1 MDTYNSLPS
10 KEETKANK
18 SLETLIQMNELANE
32 KLKVSIRRLSY
43 AENEIEILKNKLK
56 ELEANNQNLQD
67 QEFINF
73 EKEKARNAQLKQ
85 LQDEN
90 EILKIQHS
98 LITSRE
104 VDLRNETHRLRKY
117 QEKINTQ
124 VKPYFK
130 ELKEYS
136 KNLELQIQKISE
148 VNERKEVQIQDLKN
162 RVSDMIDNFNFQI
175 ETEKTRNE
183 KVISRYEEIVSQNH
197 QDLTK
202 QKENI
207 HFLNSKVEDLE
218 HYHQK
223 FLETENKLIE
233 MERFFSEK
241 RIQYEKTTQDL
252 NDKIAALQRLE
263 YKYETENKDLK
274 LTTKKLFDENTKTK
288 EDLFNTEK
296 QLESL
301 KYLWDQKNSE
311 LIKYKQAMDS
321 LEKINIEL
329 SKNLS
334 SKNNCLI

>member
-73 EKEKARNAQLKQ
+73 EKEKTRNAQLKQ

>member
-1 MDTYNSLPS
+1 MDTYNSLPG

-73 EKEKARNAQLKQ
+73 EKEKTRNAQLKQ

-334 SKNNCLI
+334 SKNNSLI

>member
-104 VDLRNETHRLRKY
+104 LDLRNETHRLRKY

-175 ETEKTRNE
+175 ETEKTKNE

-274 LTTKKLFDENTKTK
+274 LTTQKLFDENTKTK

>member
-73 EKEKARNAQLKQ
+73 EKEKTRNAQLKQ

-274 LTTKKLFDENTKTK
+274 LTTQKLFDENTKTK

>member
-1 MDTYNSLPS
+1 MNTYNTLPT

-43 AENEIEILKNKLK
+43 AENEIESLKNKLK
-56 ELEANNQNLQD
+56 ELEGNNQNLQD

-73 EKEKARNAQLKQ
+73 EKEKTRNAQLKQ

-90 EILKIQHS
+90 EILKIQHA

-104 VDLRNETHRLRKY
+104 AELRNETHRLRKY
-117 QEKINTQ
+117 QEKITTQ

-148 VNERKEVQIQDLKN
+148 LNECKEVQIQDLKN
-162 RVSDMIDNFNFQI
+162 RVADMINNFNFQI
-175 ETEKTRNE
+175 EAEKTKNE
-183 KVISRYEEIVSQNH
+183 KIISRYEEIVSQN
-197 QDLTK
+197 QIDIAK
-202 QKENI
+202 QKETI
-207 HFLNSKVEDLE
+207 LFLNSKVEDLE
-218 HYHQK
+218 IYHQK

-241 RIQYEKTTQDL
+241 RIHYEKTTQDL
-252 NDKIAALQRLE
+252 NDRVAALLRLE
-263 YKYETENKDLK
+263 YKYETENNDLK

-311 LIKYKQAMDS
+311 LIKYKQAIEA

-334 SKNNCLI
+334 AKNSCPI